1 MDTDTAKILAS
12 VTGIEITLKELK
24 DVSVKRL
31 NDHADR
37 VRSLELTRARQ
48 RGAGALVTVLGSMVM
63 IYVKFWKSP

>member
-1 MDTDTAKILAS
+1 MDTDTAKILVS

-24 DVSVKRL
+24 EVSVKRL

-48 RGAGALVTVLGSMVM
+48 RGAGALIAVMGSVVVA
-63 IYVKFWKSP
+63 YLRFWKSP